1 MPAKIRIA
9 TLFTKGKPR
18 SSSSSRSP
26 LSPIPLPN
34 EHASTST
41 GGGSTV
47 TSSGTG
53 TGKRSIREPTSA
65 GPRRHRSNTSDDSSS
80 SGSPLLIFR
89 RREMKTSDPSQS
101 QPERLLVD
109 SGEVEMEPRA
119 IQFDWVRGD
128 RLLKRDDLHLAL
140 VVATGEH
147 LVAKRYTL
155 DASETCGRPSPRSLK
170 REVALMQEVEH
181 PNVVRCMGFEQVGDS
196 GEQVIVFSEY
206 VPGTSLRSE
215 IHKHG
220 PMAENA
226 VRSTVAALL
235 NGLGHLHSLGIVHG
249 ALKSSK
255 ILVDRDSGVC
265 KIAGLG
271 CSTAPDRLRDHSRA
285 VPRAIWCTAP
295 EVVRTQWREWGC
307 AADIWSL
314 GCLVLEMLSGRRA
327 WYDCEAVAVMFK
339 LYHQSSRPA
348 VPPDVVLTPAAAD
361 FLDKCLALQPHDRMC
376 AAELRQHPFIAG

>member
-9 TLFTKGKPR
+9 TLFDKGQPR

-34 EHASTST
+34 EHASTSA
-41 GGGSTV
+41 GGGSMV
-47 TSSGTG
+47 PSSG

-89 RREMKTSDPSQS
+89 RREMKMSGPTQS

-109 SGEVEMEPRA
+109 SGEVETEPRP
-119 IQFDWVRGD
+119 IEFDWVRSD
-128 RLLKRDDLHLAL
+128 RLLKRDDLHLAF
-140 VVATGEH
+140 VKATGEH

-170 REVALMQEVEH
+170 REVALMKEVEH
-181 PNVVRCMGFEQVGDS
+181 PNLVRCMGLEQVGDS

-206 VPGTSLRSE
+206 VFGTSLRSE

-220 PMAENA
+220 PLAENA
-226 VRSTVAALL
+226 VRSTVAAILD
-235 NGLGHLHSLGIVHG
+235 GLVHLHSLGIVHG

-255 ILVDRDSGVC
+255 VLVDRASGVY

-271 CSTAPDRLRDHSRA
+271 CSTAPGRLRDHSRA

-307 AADIWSL
+307 AADVWSL

-339 LYHQSSRPA
+339 LYHQSLRPA
-348 VPPDVVLTPAAAD
+348 VPPDVVLSSAAAD
-361 FLDKCLALQPHDRMC
+361 FLDKCLALQPHDRMS